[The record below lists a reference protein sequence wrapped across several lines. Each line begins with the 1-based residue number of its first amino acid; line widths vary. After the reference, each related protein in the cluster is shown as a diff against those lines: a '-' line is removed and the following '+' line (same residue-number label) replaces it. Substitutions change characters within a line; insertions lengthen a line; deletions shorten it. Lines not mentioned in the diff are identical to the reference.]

1 MNPIGKF
8 YITTPLYY
16 LSGMPHIGNAY
27 PTVVADMIAR
37 WHKLRGDRVFFLV
50 GTDEHGEKVEK
61 AATEAGKE
69 PKEFVDAIAQ
79 AYKDAWKRLNISYDR
94 FIRTTDKDHVE
105 TVMEFVG
112 RLVEN
117 GDVYK
122 GQYEGWYCLPDETF
136 YTDLQLKEGKCPV
149 CGREVKRVK
158 EDSYFFK
165 LSKYQDALLNL
176 YEKNNT
182 FLSPELRRQ
191 EIINRVKEG
200 LNDVS
205 ISRTTVKWAVP
216 FPGDKDHFVYVWV
229 DALLNY
235 ISALGW
241 PDGTFGEFWPANV
254 HIVGKEINWFHSV
267 IWPAM
272 LISAGI
278 EPPRK
283 VFAHGWWTVDGKK
296 MSKSL
301 HNFVNPIEMADRYST
316 DSLRYFLVRE
326 MPFGEDGN
334 FSEGALKARINGELV
349 ADLGNL
355 VYRVLTLAEKFE
367 GRITGRNELGKTLN
381 VDRIDILME
390 ELDVH
395 NALNE
400 IWSFIRSANKYVNEN
415 QAWNLK
421 GEAMANALYNL
432 LEACRILS
440 ILLQPFMPE
449 TAERMSQQLGTKL
462 GTLKDCKFGE
472 FDGKPKRGEM
482 LFKKVLTE

>member
-1 MNPIGKF
+1 MNRIRNF
-8 YITTPLYY
+8 YITTPVYY
-16 LSGMPHIGNAY
+16 ASGLPHIGNAY
-27 PTVVADMIAR
+27 PTIVADIIAR
-37 WHKLRGDRVFFLV
+37 WHKLRGEKVFFLA
-50 GTDEHGEKVEK
+50 GTDEHGEKVQK
-61 AATEAGKE
+61 AADAEGKD
-69 PKEFVDAIAQ
+69 PKEYVDAVAQ
-79 AYKDAWKRLNISYDR
+79 LYKDAWKKLNISYDR
-94 FIRTTDKDHVE
+94 FIRTTDKDHIE
-105 TVMEFVG
+105 AVMEFVG

-122 GQYEGWYCLPDETF
+122 GEYEGWYCVPDETF
-136 YTDLQLKEGKCPV
+136 FTELQLKDGKCPQ

-158 EDSYFFK
+158 EDSYFFR
-165 LSKYQDALLNL
+165 LSKYRGDLLEL
-176 YEKNNT
+176 YERNNT
-182 FLSPELRRQ
+182 FLSPELRKQ
-191 EIINRVKEG
+191 EIINRVKDG

-216 FPGDKDHFVYVWV
+216 FPGDKEHFIYVWV

-241 PDGTFGEFWPANV
+241 PDGSFDEVWPANV

-301 HNFVNPIEMADRYST
+301 HNFVEPIDIVSRYSV
-316 DSLRYFLVRE
+316 DSLRYFMVRE
-326 MPFGEDGN
+326 MAFGEDGN
-334 FSEGALKARINGELV
+334 FSEDSLKARINGELV

-355 VYRVLTLAEKFE
+355 VYRVLTLAEKFD
-367 GRITGRNELGKTLN
+367 GKIAGRNELGKNLN
-381 VDRIDILME
+381 VDKIDILME

-400 IWSFIRSANKYVNEN
+400 IWAFVRSANKYVNEN
-415 QAWNLK
+415 QVWNLK
-421 GEAMANALYNL
+421 GEEMSNALYNL
-432 LEACRILS
+432 LETCRICS
-440 ILLQPFMPE
+440 ILLYPFMPE
-449 TAERMSQQLGTKL
+449 TAQRMSQQLGTNL

-472 FDGKPKRGEM
+472 FTGKPKRGEM
-482 LFKKVLTE
+482 LFKKVLVE